1 MRQNLAAMVA
11 AIILLVLIAGGINLW
26 PNADLNWIGID
37 KAFPVKLGLDL
48 QGGSQVVLQVRPGP
62 NTTDKTVLASNLQA
76 ARDVIESRA
85 AGSGV
90 SEPLVQVQG
99 NDRIIVEL
107 PGVQNPDEVLKTLRE
122 TGYLEWIDAGNESIP
137 EGSLVTTEA
146 GPPSP
151 DQLGRANGV
160 TPTST
165 VPITGTQTLTGTQAI
180 TSTATVSPT
189 AGLTSYGNGKVYKVV
204 INGSDV
210 DGTKAAATIDSQSGK
225 PIVSFTLKG
234 DGPRKL
240 QEFTQR
246 SVPVGNVFTYMPI
259 VLDKKVISSPYIAS
273 VIPNGS
279 GQITTNS
286 MSEAQKL
293 AIQLRY
299 GALPVTLDVVQQRT
313 VGATLG
319 SEGVQRSVV
328 AGIVGLSIVMLFM
341 LLFYRLPGLLADIA
355 LLIFALITFAI
366 FRFIPVTLT
375 LAGIAGFILSIG
387 MAVDANVL
395 IFARIREELRSGKTV
410 GAAVEAGF
418 DHAWPSIRDSNATTL
433 IITLILYWFGSF
445 VGGATVIKGFALTL
459 FISVAVSL
467 FTAITISRTL
477 LRLVVSGNRTP
488 SRWWFGIDAPKP
500 AAPPPSGSG
509 TQPVV

>member
-1 MRQNLAAMVA
+1 VRQNLAAMVA
-11 AIILLVLIAGGINLW
+11 FIVLLVIVASGINFW
-26 PNADLNWIGID
+26 PNADLRWIGIE
-37 KAFPVKLGLDL
+37 KAFPIKLGLDL

-62 NTTDKTVLASNLQA
+62 TPIAPDVLAANLQA

-99 NDRIIVEL
+99 NNRIIVEL
-107 PGVQNPDEVLKTLRE
+107 PGVQHPDEVLKTLRE
-122 TGYLEWIDAGNESIP
+122 TGFLEWIDAGTDPIP
-137 EGSLVTTEA
+137 VGSLITTEA
-146 GPPSP
+146 GAPSV
-151 DQLGRANGV
+151 DQLAAANGV
-160 TPTST
+160 TPTPST
-165 VPITGTQTLTGTQAI
+165 ITGTQTITTTGTVS
-180 TSTATVSPT
+180 STA
-189 AGLTSYGNGKVYKVV
+189 ALTSYSNGKVYKVV
-204 INGSDV
+204 VNGAEI
-210 DGTKAAATIDSQSGK
+210 DGTKVTAGVDPQGA
-225 PIVSFTLKG
+225 PMVSFTLKG

-240 QEFTQR
+240 QEYTQNNL
-246 SVPVGNVFTYMPI
+246 GKYMPI
-259 VLDKKVISSPYIAS
+259 VLDKRVISSPIIKG
-273 VIPNGS
+273 VIPGGN

-286 MSEAQKL
+286 QSEGQKL

-299 GALPVTLDVVQQRT
+299 GALPVTLDPVQQRT
-313 VGATLG
+313 VSATLG
-319 SEGVQRSVV
+319 SEGVSRSIV
-328 AGIVGLSIVMLFM
+328 AGIVGLSLVMLFM

-355 LLIFALITFAI
+355 LIIFALITFAL

-477 LRLVVSGNRTP
+477 LRLVVSGNRAP
-488 SRWWFGIDAPKP
+488 SRWWFGIDTPKP
-500 AAPPPSGSG
+500 VAPPPSGAG
-509 TQPVV
+509 TQPVS

>member
-11 AIILLVLIAGGINLW
+11 AIVLLVIVASGINFW
-26 PNADLNWIGID
+26 PNADLNWIGIT
-37 KAFPVKLGLDL
+37 KAFPIKLGLDL

-62 NTTDKTVLASNLQA
+62 NTADPAVLASNLQA

-99 NDRIIVEL
+99 NNRIIVEL

-122 TGYLEWIDAGNESIP
+122 TGYLEWIDAGNTSIP
-137 EGSLVTTEA
+137 DGSLVTTEA

-151 DQLGRANGV
+151 DQLARANGV
-160 TPTST
+160 TPTPT
-165 VPITGTQTLTGTQAI
+165 ITGTQTLTGTQAI
-180 TSTATVSPT
+180 TTTGTVSPT
-189 AGLTSYGNGKVYKVV
+189 AALTSYSNGKVYKVV

-210 DGTKAAATIDSQSGK
+210 DGSKVTATVDSSTGQ

-234 DGPRKL
+234 EGPRKL

-246 SVPVGNVFTYMPI
+246 SLPTAGNVYTYMPI
-259 VLDKKVISSPYIAS
+259 VLDKQVISSPYIKG
-273 VIPNGS
+273 VIPSGN

-286 MSEAQKL
+286 LSEAQKL

-319 SEGVQRSVV
+319 SEGINRSVI
-328 AGIVGLSIVMLFM
+328 AGIVGLSLVMLFM

-366 FRFIPVTLT
+366 FRFLPVTLT

-488 SRWWFGIDAPKP
+488 SRWWFGIDTPKP
-500 AAPPPSGSG
+500 AAPPPTESG
-509 TQPVV
+509 TQPIG